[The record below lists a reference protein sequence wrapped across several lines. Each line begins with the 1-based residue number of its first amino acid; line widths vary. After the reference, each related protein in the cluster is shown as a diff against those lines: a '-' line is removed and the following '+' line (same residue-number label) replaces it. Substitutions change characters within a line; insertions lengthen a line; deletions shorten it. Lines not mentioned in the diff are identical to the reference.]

1 MILVTFDNGEKEV
14 SVPEKVSR
22 IMGIDTGVDN
32 FAAVANNVDA
42 RSLLRA
48 VLLNQ

>member
-14 SVPEKVSR
+14 PVPENVFR

-32 FAAVANNVDA
+32 FAAVANNVEA
-42 RSLLRA
+42 HFLLKA